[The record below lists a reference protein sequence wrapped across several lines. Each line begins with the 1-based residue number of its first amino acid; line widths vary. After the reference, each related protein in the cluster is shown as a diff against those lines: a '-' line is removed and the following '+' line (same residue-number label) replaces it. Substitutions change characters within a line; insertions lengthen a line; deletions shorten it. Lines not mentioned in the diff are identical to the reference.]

1 MADLFGKEPARK
13 RLLEELCVVYVLY
26 FDEALGHMP
35 LVIFP
40 IEGDMLKD
48 NKKFMRPI
56 KYHPIWFLD
65 VEEQSAL
72 DHIDLDF
79 KNFIFFGK
87 KFLMKSERKK
97 KRSGLQEDTP
107 EVVVV
112 IVSLPKEID
121 MFGDDLIREMTEI
134 IQAKFENQ
142 LYKIIDAEN
151 ASKEIIQSKKTKDL
165 IKEGAMIKD
174 NLYSVIEKTS
184 NNYFSK
190 VIKTVDGSSLR
201 QQKAISYLSLKG
213 IDVSSIGGGVKGT
226 FAGVKLFDKNG
237 KPPEYSFKNPF
248 AIKSINAIEDSN
260 EIEIIV
266 ENVSE
271 EDKSNLSVKIT
282 HIKEFFEKELL
293 DQEIDT
299 WFQGEELLFISPIMP
314 KIYEYLF
321 FIVDKSNSEKMLTKR
336 IDLKEIYWKNIR

>member
-1 MADLFGKEPARK
+1 VADLFDEDPTRK
-13 RLLEELCVVYVLY
+13 KLLEELCVVYVLY
-26 FDEALGHMP
+26 FDEVLGHMP
-35 LVIFP
+35 LVIYP
-40 IEGDMLKD
+40 IEGDKLKD

-87 KFLMKSERKK
+87 KFLMKSEREK
-97 KRSGLQEDTP
+97 KRMGLQADTP

-121 MFGDDLIREMTEI
+121 MFGDDLIREMTEE
-134 IQAKFENQ
+134 IQNKFENH
-142 LYKIIDAEN
+142 LYKIINAEN
-151 ASKEIIQSKKTKDL
+151 AKKEIIQTKKTKDA
-165 IKEGAMIKD
+165 IKEGNMIKD
-174 NLYSVIEKTS
+174 NLYNVIEKIS
-184 NNYFSK
+184 NDYFSR
-190 VIKTVDGSSLR
+190 VIKTVDGSSIR

-213 IDVSSIGGGVKGT
+213 IDVSSIGENIVGSFSGI
-226 FAGVKLFDKNG
+226 KLFDKNG
-237 KPPEYSFKNPF
+237 TPTDYSFKNPF
-248 AIKSINAIEDSN
+248 AIKKIQVVEDSS

-271 EDKSNLSVKIT
+271 EDKNNLSVKIT

-293 DQEIDT
+293 DQDIDI
-299 WFQGEELLFISPIMP
+299 WFQGEELLFISPVMP
-314 KIYEYLF
+314 KINEYLF
-321 FIVDKSNSEKMLTKR
+321 FIIDKSNSEKILTKK
-336 IDLKEIYWKNIR
+336 IDLHEIEKKE

>member
-1 MADLFGKEPARK
+1 VADLFDKDPTRK
-13 RLLEELCVVYVLY
+13 KLLEELCVVYVLY

-35 LVIFP
+35 LIIYP
-40 IEGDMLKD
+40 IEGDKLKD

-87 KFLMKSERKK
+87 KFMMKSKRKK
-97 KRSGLQEDTP
+97 KRMGLHEDTP
-107 EVVVV
+107 EVVVI

-121 MFGDDLIREMTEI
+121 MFGDDLIREMTEE
-134 IQAKFENQ
+134 IQKKFENK
-142 LYKIIDAEN
+142 LYKIIESESAK
-151 ASKEIIQSKKTKDL
+151 KEIIQTKKLKDT
-165 IKEGAMIKD
+165 IKEGNLIKD
-174 NLYSVIEKTS
+174 NLYNVIEKVS

-190 VIKTVDGSSLR
+190 VIKKVDGHSIR

-213 IDVSSIGGGVKGT
+213 IDVSSIYAKDGSFSGI
-226 FAGVKLFDKNG
+226 KLFDKNG
-237 KPPEYSFKNPF
+237 KPAEYSLKNPF
-248 AIKSINAIEDSN
+248 ALKGINIIEDSN

-266 ENVSE
+266 ENITD
-271 EDKSNLSVKIT
+271 EDISNLSVKII

-293 DQEIDT
+293 NLDIDI

-314 KIYEYLF
+314 KINEYMLF
-321 FIVDKSNSEKMLTKR
+321 IFNKSNSEKIFTKR
-336 IDLKEIYWKNIR
+336 IDLREIWRNIR

>member
-1 MADLFGKEPARK
+1 MADLFEEDPTRK
-13 RLLEELCVVYVLY
+13 KLLEELCVVYVLY
-26 FDEALGHMP
+26 FDEVLGHMP

-40 IEGDMLKD
+40 IEGDKLKD

-87 KFLMKSERKK
+87 KFLMKSERT
-97 KRSGLQEDTP
+97 KRRMGLQADTP

-121 MFGDDLIREMTEI
+121 LFGDDLIREMTEQ
-134 IQAKFENQ
+134 IQKKFENQ

-151 ASKEIIQSKKTKDL
+151 AKKEIIQTKKSKDSV
-165 IKEGAMIKD
+165 KEGNMIKD
-174 NLYSVIEKTS
+174 NLYNLIEKIS
-184 NNYFSK
+184 NDYFSR
-190 VIKTVDGSSLR
+190 VIKTVDGSSIR

-213 IDVSSIGGGVKGT
+213 IDVASVGE
-226 FAGVKLFDKNG
+226 AGAGSFSGIKLFDKNG
-237 KPPEYSFKNPF
+237 KTVEYSFKNPF
-248 AIKSINAIEDSN
+248 AIKNIQVIEDSS

-271 EDKSNLSVKIT
+271 VDKSNLSVKIT

-293 DQEIDT
+293 DQDIDI
-299 WFQGEELLFISPIMP
+299 WFQGEELLFISPVMP
-314 KIYEYLF
+314 KIHEYLF
-321 FIVDKSNSEKMLTKR
+321 FIIDKSNSEKILTKK
-336 IDLKEIYWKNIR
+336 IDLLEIEKKT

>member
-13 RLLEELCVVYVLY
+13 KLLEELCVVYVLY

-35 LVIFP
+35 LVIYP

-48 NKKFMRPI
+48 NKAFMRPI

-121 MFGDDLIREMTEI
+121 MFGDDLIREMTEE
-134 IQAKFENQ
+134 IQSKFENY

-151 ASKEIIQSKKTKDL
+151 AKKEIIQTKKTKEL
-165 IKEGAMIKD
+165 IKEGNMIKD
-174 NLYSVIEKTS
+174 NLYNVIEKIS
-184 NNYFSK
+184 NDYFSK
-190 VIKTVDGSSLR
+190 VIKTVDGSSIR

-213 IDVSSIGGGVKGT
+213 IDVSSIGDKVVGS
-226 FAGVKLFDKNG
+226 FSSIKLFDKNG
-237 KPPEYSFKNPF
+237 KPSEYTFKNPF
-248 AIKSINAIEDSN
+248 AIKKIQIIDDSS

-271 EDKSNLSVKIT
+271 EDKTNLSVKIT

-293 DQEIDT
+293 DQDIDI
-299 WFQGEELLFISPIMP
+299 WFRGEELLFISPVMP
-314 KIYEYLF
+314 KIHEYLF
-321 FIVDKSNSEKMLTKR
+321 FIINKSNSEKILTKK
-336 IDLKEIYWKNIR
+336 IDLLQIDKKI

>member
-1 MADLFGKEPARK
+1 MADLFDKDPSRK
-13 RLLEELCVVYVLY
+13 KLLEELCVVYVLY

-35 LVIFP
+35 LVIYP
-40 IEGDMLKD
+40 IEGDKLKD

-56 KYHPIWFLD
+56 KYHPIWFLE

-97 KRSGLQEDTP
+97 KRMGLQEDTP

-121 MFGDDLIREMTEI
+121 MFGDDLIREMTEE
-134 IQAKFENQ
+134 IQKKFENH
-142 LYKIIDAEN
+142 LYKIIEAES
-151 ASKEIIQSKKTKDL
+151 AKKEIIQTKKIKDL
-165 IKEGAMIKD
+165 VKEGNMIKD
-174 NLYSVIEKTS
+174 NLYNVIEKIS
-184 NNYFSK
+184 NNYFSR
-190 VIKTVDGSSLR
+190 VIKTVDGSSIR
-201 QQKAISYLSLKG
+201 QQKALSYLSLKG
-213 IDVSSIGGGVKGT
+213 IDVVSIGETTTGSFSGIQ
-226 FAGVKLFDKNG
+226 LFDKNG
-237 KPPEYSFKNPF
+237 KPTEYSFKNPF
-248 AIKSINAIEDSN
+248 AIKKIQTIEDSS

-271 EDKSNLSVKIT
+271 EDKNNLSVKIT

-293 DQEIDT
+293 DQDIDI

-314 KIYEYLF
+314 KIHEYLF
-321 FIVDKSNSEKMLTKR
+321 FIIDKTNSEKILTKK
-336 IDLKEIYWKNIR
+336 IDLLEIEKKK

>member
-13 RLLEELCVVYVLY
+13 RLLEELCVIYVLY

-35 LVIFP
+35 LVIYP
-40 IEGDMLKD
+40 IEGDKLKD

-56 KYHPIWFLD
+56 KYHPIWFLE
-65 VEEQSAL
+65 VEEQNLL

-87 KFLMKSERKK
+87 KFLMKSDRKK
-97 KRSGLQEDTP
+97 KRMGLQEDTP

-134 IQAKFENQ
+134 IQRKFENQ

-151 ASKEIIQSKKTKDL
+151 AKNEIVQTKKTKDL
-165 IKEGAMIKD
+165 IKEGALIKD

-190 VIKTVDGSSLR
+190 VIKKVDGKSIR

-213 IDVSSIGGGVKGT
+213 IDVSSIGGKDAES
-226 FAGVKLFDKNG
+226 FAGVKLFDKKG
-237 KPPEYSFKNPF
+237 KTAKYSFKSPF
-248 AIKSINAIEDSN
+248 AIKSIHIVEDSN

-271 EDKSNLSVKIT
+271 EEKSNITIKIT
-282 HIKEFFEKELL
+282 HIKDFFEKELL
-293 DQEIDT
+293 DQNIDT
-299 WFQGEELLFISPIMP
+299 WFSGEELLFISPIMP
-314 KIYEYLF
+314 KINEYLF
-321 FIVDKSNSEKMLTKR
+321 CIIDKSISEKILTKR
-336 IDLKEIYWKNIR
+336 IDLHEIK